1 MKWKLTDV
9 VVLIAVAVLLMGILV
24 PALNASRQ
32 TAIRLVCQANLTA
45 IGRAMKAWA
54 NDNEGCY
61 PRAGGPDIVWGT
73 LGRLYDFDA
82 ETEAIAFT
90 DGKAT
95 VSSSMFLLIKYG
107 MLTPKHVVCKGDAG
121 AIAYK
126 LAYTKRT
133 WVSDIRLVWDF
144 GDGGAHLRIWP
155 GGFCSYAYHMP
166 YVDDQGF
173 SYVIK
178 DILNPG
184 SPVCA
189 DRNPHLDRNAVDPQV
204 GDNSVAHLGKGQNVL
219 YQDGS
224 VSFEKN
230 PKVGIEG
237 DNIYTYASDPNTG
250 GSDRDGTPPAGNGD
264 GTPAGLKDAFLVMDR
279 NYL

>member
-1 MKWKLTDV
+1 
-9 VVLIAVAVLLMGILV
+9 VLLTGTLT
-24 PALNASRQ
+24 PALNGSRQ
-32 TAIRLVCQANLTA
+32 TAIRLVCEANLTA

-54 NDNEGCY
+54 DDNEGCY
-61 PRAGGPDIVWGT
+61 PRAGGPGVCWSNTGK
-73 LGRLYDFDA
+73 LYDFDGT
-82 ETEAIAFT
+82 TEAIAFS

-107 MLTPKHVVCKGDAG
+107 MLTPRHVVCKGDAG

-144 GDGGAHLRIWP
+144 GDAGANLWIPP

-166 YVDDQGF
+166 YVDAQGV
-173 SYVIK
+173 SYAIK
-178 DILNPG
+178 DICSAR

-189 DRNPHLDRNAVDPQV
+189 DRSPHLDKNAVEPEV
-204 GDNSVAHLGKGQNVL
+204 GDNSAAHLGKGQNVL
-219 YQDGS
+219 YHDGS
-224 VSFEKN
+224 VSFEKD

-237 DNIYTYASDPNTG
+237 DNIYTYGGDPN
-250 GSDRDGTPPAGNGD
+250 GTAPAANGD
-264 GTPAGLKDAFLVMDR
+264 GAPVGLKDAFLVMDK
-279 NYL
+279 NYF